1 VRSQF
6 GKRPSQSFFTS
17 TFTAGSVE
25 KIKTFAASSTAY
37 DNSAKLDAIETE
49 LKKWFLKREAQK
61 FSVGK
66 EIQDELLSMMK
77 KLSVK
82 SCDMRDRCTIE
93 EYILPLAAVENFT
106 ERPDDCR
113 ESARKADLQQAL
125 SEADDECRGRED
137 DCTEALPQ

>member
-1 VRSQF
+1 MI
-6 GKRPSQSFFTS
+6 
-17 TFTAGSVE
+17 TAP
-25 KIKTFAASSTAY
+25 
-37 DNSAKLDAIETE
+37 NSMQVETE

-82 SCDMRDRCTIE
+82 SCDKRDLCTLE
-93 EYILPLAAVENFT
+93 EYILPAVENFT
-106 ERPDDCR
+106 ERPDDCPD
-113 ESARKADLQQAL
+113 SARKADLQQAL
-125 SEADDECRGRED
+125 SEADDECGED